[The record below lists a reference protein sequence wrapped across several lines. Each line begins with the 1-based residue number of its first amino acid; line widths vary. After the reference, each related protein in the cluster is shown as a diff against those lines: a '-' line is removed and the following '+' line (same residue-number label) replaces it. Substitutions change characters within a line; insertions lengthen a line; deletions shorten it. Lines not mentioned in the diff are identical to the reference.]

1 MPKHDERTKAMNFKK
16 TPLTSLIF
24 MGIIVAISMAC
35 PPITTGN
42 ITIVGH
48 RWVRPSSG
56 PNTAAYLTI
65 TNTGDQ
71 PDKLV
76 NVMSEHANTVELHTN
91 IEEDGVMKMRPV
103 AAIEIGKDPVELK
116 PGGLHIMLMG
126 LKSSFQGKDSI
137 PLTLVFE
144 KAGPVTLDF
153 SVKAPEKAQS

>member
-1 MPKHDERTKAMNFKK
+1 MNFKK
-16 TPLTSLIF
+16 IFLIGF
-24 MGIIVAISMAC
+24 CFLGIIVAIASAC
-35 PPITTGN
+35 PPITTSN

-65 TNTGDQ
+65 TNSSNQ
-71 PDKLV
+71 PDKLLKV
-76 NVMSEHANTVELHTN
+76 DSEDANVVELHTN

-103 AAIEIGKDPVELK
+103 ASIEIGTDPVELK

-137 PLTLVFE
+137 LLTLFFE
-144 KAGPVTLDF
+144 KAGPITLDF
-153 SVKAPEKAQS
+153 SVKEPKKPQS